1 VPEEPEVTIDGGV
14 GSGEVS
20 EELFEAAAAPA
31 ASPSAVRDGLAAAWP
46 VCLGFIPIGLA
57 LGVLARKGG
66 LEPWQIGVMSVV
78 VFAGSSQF
86 IAVSMI
92 ASGGTGAAI
101 IGTTLMVNLRHLLMS
116 SAMAP
121 HLRGPGNGF
130 LALFAYGITDES
142 FAVNMGRFREGGW
155 DPVRAL
161 TMNQAANAAWIVST
175 VLGGYAGDFIPAGA
189 FGIDYALTAMFLCL
203 LVYQLRNRL
212 HGVVAAVAGVLAV
225 ALRGVFPHNGNVMVA
240 AAVAAGVG
248 VVLCRRRM
256 GGVA

>member
-1 VPEEPEVTIDGGV
+1 MTVYDKGAG
-14 GSGEVS
+14 
-20 EELFEAAAAPA
+20 EELCDAAAAPA
-31 ASPSAVRDGLAAAWP
+31 ASPSAVWEGLAAAWP
-46 VCLGFIPIGLA
+46 VCLGYFPIGLA

-116 SAMAP
+116 SALAP
-121 HLRGPGNGF
+121 HLNGAGSRF
-130 LALFAYGITDES
+130 LSLFAYGVTDES

-161 TMNQAANAAWIVST
+161 TMNQVANAAWIVST
-175 VLGGYAGDFIPAGA
+175 VAGGYVGNLIPAGA
-189 FGIDYALTAMFLCL
+189 FGSDYALPAMFLCL
-203 LVYQLRNRL
+203 LVYQLRDRL
-212 HGVVAAVAGVLAV
+212 HWVVAALSGGLAV
-225 ALRGVFPHNGNVMVA
+225 ALRGVFPHNGSVLVA
-240 AAVAAGVG
+240 AAVAAGIG
-248 VVLCRRRM
+248 VVLCRRKK
-256 GGVA
+256 GGMA